1 MSSDL
6 PPQPSSMASSAV
18 LSTPSDPDSPPN
30 SNSRNNN
37 TTTTSGNSSAPVVLY
52 TPPTAVSLLR
62 SAAINLFLPF
72 INGLM
77 LGFGELFA
85 HEIAFRLGWSGTNV
99 FPLSRRSGSHPAAPG
114 VEVVE
119 NSFEKRRRS
128 GMLQDLTSLE

>member
-18 LSTPSDPDSPPN
+18 LSTPSDPDSPN
-30 SNSRNNN
+30 SNNRNNH
-37 TTTTSGNSSAPVVLY
+37 TTTTSGNSAPLVLY
-52 TPPTAVSLLR
+52 SPPTALSLLR

-99 FPLSRRSGSHPAAPG
+99 FPLSRRTGSHPAAPG

-119 NSFEKRRRS
+119 NSFEKRRRGG